1 MLHHHY
7 HPHLSILTAI
17 THHSHGMVDVLPT
30 VGVGVVAAG
39 LVLVDA
45 TGVVKHEGGL
55 CHGIDECVKRVT
67 CLLTMMAV
75 AVGFM

>member
-1 MLHHHY
+1 MLHRHDD
-7 HPHLSILTAI
+7 PHLSILAAI
-17 THHSHGMVDVLPT
+17 THHSHGMVDVLPA

-39 LVLVDA
+39 IVLVDA
-45 TGVVKHEGGL
+45 TGIVKHEGGL
-55 CHGIDECVKRVT
+55 CHGNEEYVKQVF